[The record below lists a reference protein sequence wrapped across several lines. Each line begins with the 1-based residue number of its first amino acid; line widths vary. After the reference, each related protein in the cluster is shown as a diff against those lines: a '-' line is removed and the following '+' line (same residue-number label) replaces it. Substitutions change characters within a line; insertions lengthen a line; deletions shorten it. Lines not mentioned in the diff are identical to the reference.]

1 MPIYPNFYQTLSAC
15 PIVELRGYAAACGL
29 KGRLYAY
36 LDFAGP
42 TGTARDGLAE
52 GMLALAIEKKK
63 LISGQPIIEAASG
76 PFAAALTL
84 AGLTAGHPVV
94 LVMPED
100 APALRQETLLRLGA
114 QIRHSPAR
122 SGVNGARRLAAQTAA
137 ANGWYYMDWL
147 ANDDNPEYHRRV
159 TGPAIVQSIAREG
172 KSAVDAIVIGVGS
185 GGTVTGVGETI
196 KAWTNDVRIAAVE
209 PYESQALGGGLT
221 GPPRHQR
228 SGLRLCAGK
237 LQRLCSGQR
246 GCGEHHRRAAGRAK
260 GAAHRCHPGF
270 GGIRCRFAGGRTAHP
285 CRCQPLC
292 PCHPARTADR
302 KYIIRRNHRVP
313 MTNDM
318 TKGAITPLLIRFTI
332 PLVLGNLFQLTYN
345 AADSIIVGKFVGEEA
360 LAAVGTSNPLMTLAI
375 LFING
380 MCLGAGILVSTAFGA
395 GNTQL
400 MERQVSTTAIAG
412 TVFSLAFSALCVILA
427 TPLLQLMQV
436 PADIL
441 PIAVSYLRIV
451 FAGLIFTFF
460 YNFLAATM
468 RALGD
473 SKSALYF
480 LMISSVLNIG
490 GDLFFV
496 QVLNWGSNGC
506 ALSTV
511 VSEALCCVLCV
522 LYIRWKVPILQL
534 GRRWLVFDGK
544 LLRKTVSYG
553 WASAMQQATVQLGKI
568 AVQAIVNTMGVN
580 AMAAFTAASRIDD
593 FAYTPQQ
600 NIGHAMTTLMAQN
613 RGAGKHDRVKQGF
626 HCGMRIEAAYGVL
639 IAVVCF
645 AGAPFIMKLFVT
657 DPEVVHLGVRFLR
670 TVSLF
675 YLMPAATN
683 GIQGFFR
690 GIGDLKVTLVS
701 STFNMVFRVAA
712 AAVFVL
718 VWKMEIEAL
727 PYSYAVG
734 WVVMLLYELPMLVR
748 YLRSHG
754 DEL

>member
-221 GPPRHQR
+221 GPHGISDLGYGFVPENFNAYVVDNVVAVNTTDAQ
-228 SGLRLCAGK
+228 
-237 LQRLCSGQR
+237 
-246 GCGEHHRRAAGRAK
+246 RAAQKVLRTDAIPASVAS
-260 GAAHRCHPGF
+260 GAVLQAAAQLIHVGASR
-270 GGIRCRFAGGRTAHP
+270 
-285 CRCQPLC
+285 
-292 PCHPARTADR
+292 PARTADR

-511 VSEALCCVLCV
+511 VSEALCCLLCV

-639 IAVVCF
+639 IAVACF
-645 AGAPFIMKLFVT
+645 SGAPFIMKLFVT

>member
-1 MPIYPNFYQTLSAC
+1 
-15 PIVELRGYAAACGL
+15 
-29 KGRLYAY
+29 
-36 LDFAGP
+36 
-42 TGTARDGLAE
+42 
-52 GMLALAIEKKK
+52 
-63 LISGQPIIEAASG
+63 
-76 PFAAALTL
+76 
-84 AGLTAGHPVV
+84 
-94 LVMPED
+94 
-100 APALRQETLLRLGA
+100 
-114 QIRHSPAR
+114 
-122 SGVNGARRLAAQTAA
+122 
-137 ANGWYYMDWL
+137 
-147 ANDDNPEYHRRV
+147 
-159 TGPAIVQSIAREG
+159 
-172 KSAVDAIVIGVGS
+172 
-185 GGTVTGVGETI
+185 
-196 KAWTNDVRIAAVE
+196 
-209 PYESQALGGGLT
+209 
-221 GPPRHQR
+221 
-228 SGLRLCAGK
+228 
-237 LQRLCSGQR
+237 
-246 GCGEHHRRAAGRAK
+246 
-260 GAAHRCHPGF
+260 
-270 GGIRCRFAGGRTAHP
+270 
-285 CRCQPLC
+285 
-292 PCHPARTADR
+292 
-302 KYIIRRNHRVP
+302 

-400 MERQVSTTAIAG
+400 MEHQVSTTAIAG

-613 RGAGKHDRVKQGF
+613 HGAGKKERVRQGF
-626 HCGMRIEAAYGVL
+626 FCGLRIELIYGFCL
-639 IAVVCF
+639 MAVCLLF
-645 AGAPFIMKLFVT
+645 ARPIISLFVD
-657 DPEVVHLGVRFLR
+657 DPAVIDLGVKFLR
-670 TVSLF
+670 CASLF
-675 YLMPAATN
+675 YLMPGVTN
-683 GIQGFFR
+683 GIQGGFR
-690 GIGDLKVTLVS
+690 GLGDLKITLNS
-701 STFNMVFRVAA
+701 SMLNMGFRVAA
-712 AAVFVL
+712 AAVLVL
-718 VWKMEIEAL
+718 VLKVDLQIM
-727 PYSYAVG
+727 PVSYGIG
-734 WVVMLLYELPMLVR
+734 WLSMLVYELPLLIR
-748 YLRSHG
+748 YMKEDKL
-754 DEL
+754 

>member
-1 MPIYPNFYQTLSAC
+1 
-15 PIVELRGYAAACGL
+15 
-29 KGRLYAY
+29 
-36 LDFAGP
+36 
-42 TGTARDGLAE
+42 
-52 GMLALAIEKKK
+52 
-63 LISGQPIIEAASG
+63 
-76 PFAAALTL
+76 
-84 AGLTAGHPVV
+84 
-94 LVMPED
+94 
-100 APALRQETLLRLGA
+100 
-114 QIRHSPAR
+114 
-122 SGVNGARRLAAQTAA
+122 
-137 ANGWYYMDWL
+137 
-147 ANDDNPEYHRRV
+147 
-159 TGPAIVQSIAREG
+159 
-172 KSAVDAIVIGVGS
+172 
-185 GGTVTGVGETI
+185 
-196 KAWTNDVRIAAVE
+196 
-209 PYESQALGGGLT
+209 
-221 GPPRHQR
+221 
-228 SGLRLCAGK
+228 
-237 LQRLCSGQR
+237 
-246 GCGEHHRRAAGRAK
+246 
-260 GAAHRCHPGF
+260 
-270 GGIRCRFAGGRTAHP
+270 
-285 CRCQPLC
+285 
-292 PCHPARTADR
+292 
-302 KYIIRRNHRVP
+302 

-345 AADSIIVGKFVGEEA
+345 AADSIIVGKFVGEDA

-395 GNTQL
+395 GDTRL
-400 MERQVSTTAIAG
+400 VERQVSTTAIAG
-412 TVFSLAFSALCVILA
+412 TVFSLAFSAVCVLLA
-427 TPLLQLMQV
+427 HPLLRLLQV

-441 PIAVSYLRIV
+441 PIAVNYLRIV
-451 FAGLIFTFF
+451 FAGLIFSFF
-460 YNFLAATM
+460 YHFLAATM

-496 QVLNWGSNGC
+496 QALGWGSEGC

-511 VSEALCCVLCV
+511 LSEAACCLLCV
-522 LYIRWKVPILQL
+522 VYIRYKVPVLQL

-613 RGAGKHDRVKQGF
+613 RGAGKKDRVQQGF
-626 HCGMRIEAAYGVL
+626 RCGMRIELAYGVF

-645 AGAPFIMKLFVT
+645 AGAPCIMELFVT
-657 DPEVVHLGVRFLR
+657 DPAVIHLGVRFLR

-675 YLMPAATN
+675 YLMPAFTN

-690 GIGDLKVTLVS
+690 GVGDLKVTLVS
-701 STFNMVFRVAA
+701 STINMAARAAA

-718 VWKMEIEAL
+718 WWKMEIEAL
-727 PYSYAVG
+727 PYSYAFG
-734 WVVMLLYELPMLVR
+734 WLLMLLYELPMLVR
-748 YLRSHG
+748 FLRS
-754 DEL
+754 DAM

>member
-1 MPIYPNFYQTLSAC
+1 
-15 PIVELRGYAAACGL
+15 
-29 KGRLYAY
+29 
-36 LDFAGP
+36 
-42 TGTARDGLAE
+42 
-52 GMLALAIEKKK
+52 
-63 LISGQPIIEAASG
+63 
-76 PFAAALTL
+76 
-84 AGLTAGHPVV
+84 
-94 LVMPED
+94 
-100 APALRQETLLRLGA
+100 
-114 QIRHSPAR
+114 
-122 SGVNGARRLAAQTAA
+122 
-137 ANGWYYMDWL
+137 
-147 ANDDNPEYHRRV
+147 
-159 TGPAIVQSIAREG
+159 
-172 KSAVDAIVIGVGS
+172 
-185 GGTVTGVGETI
+185 
-196 KAWTNDVRIAAVE
+196 
-209 PYESQALGGGLT
+209 
-221 GPPRHQR
+221 
-228 SGLRLCAGK
+228 
-237 LQRLCSGQR
+237 
-246 GCGEHHRRAAGRAK
+246 
-260 GAAHRCHPGF
+260 
-270 GGIRCRFAGGRTAHP
+270 
-285 CRCQPLC
+285 
-292 PCHPARTADR
+292 
-302 KYIIRRNHRVP
+302 

-380 MCLGAGILVSTAFGA
+380 ICLGAGILVSTAFGA
-395 GNTQL
+395 GDTEL
-400 MERQVSTTAIAG
+400 VERQVSTTAIAG

-441 PIAVSYLRIV
+441 PIAASYLRIV

-613 RGAGKHDRVKQGF
+613 HGAGKKERVRQGF
-626 HCGMRIEAAYGVL
+626 FCGLRIELIYGFCL
-639 IAVVCF
+639 MAVCLLF
-645 AGAPFIMKLFVT
+645 ARPIISLFVD
-657 DPEVVHLGVRFLR
+657 DPAVIDLGVKFLR
-670 TVSLF
+670 CASFF
-675 YLMPAATN
+675 YLMPGVTN
-683 GIQGFFR
+683 GIQGGFR
-690 GIGDLKVTLVS
+690 GLGDLKITLNS
-701 STFNMVFRVAA
+701 SMLNMGFRVAA
-712 AAVFVL
+712 AAVLVL
-718 VWKMEIEAL
+718 VLKVDLQIM
-727 PYSYAVG
+727 PVSYGIG
-734 WVVMLLYELPMLVR
+734 WLSMLVYELPLLIR
-748 YLRSHG
+748 YMKEDKL
-754 DEL
+754 

>member
-1 MPIYPNFYQTLSAC
+1 MT
-15 PIVELRGYAAACGL
+15 
-29 KGRLYAY
+29 K
-36 LDFAGP
+36 DM
-42 TGTARDGLAE
+42 T
-52 GMLALAIEKKK
+52 
-63 LISGQPIIEAASG
+63 
-76 PFAAALTL
+76 
-84 AGLTAGHPVV
+84 
-94 LVMPED
+94 
-100 APALRQETLLRLGA
+100 
-114 QIRHSPAR
+114 
-122 SGVNGARRLAAQTAA
+122 
-137 ANGWYYMDWL
+137 
-147 ANDDNPEYHRRV
+147 
-159 TGPAIVQSIAREG
+159 TGP
-172 KSAVDAIVIGVGS
+172 
-185 GGTVTGVGETI
+185 
-196 KAWTNDVRIAAVE
+196 
-209 PYESQALGGGLT
+209 
-221 GPPRHQR
+221 
-228 SGLRLCAGK
+228 
-237 LQRLCSGQR
+237 
-246 GCGEHHRRAAGRAK
+246 
-260 GAAHRCHPGF
+260 
-270 GGIRCRFAGGRTAHP
+270 
-285 CRCQPLC
+285 
-292 PCHPARTADR
+292 
-302 KYIIRRNHRVP
+302 
-313 MTNDM
+313 
-318 TKGAITPLLIRFTI
+318 ITPLLVNFTI

-345 AADSIIVGKFVGEEA
+345 AVDSIIVGKFVGEDA

-380 MCLGAGILVSTAFGA
+380 VCLGAGILVSLAFGA
-395 GNTQL
+395 GDTEL
-400 MERQVSTTAIAG
+400 VERQVSTTAIAG
-412 TVFSLAFSALCVILA
+412 SVFSLVFSLTCVILA
-427 TPLLQLMQV
+427 NPLLQLLQV
-436 PADIL
+436 PEEIL
-441 PIAVSYLRIV
+441 PIAVNYLRIV
-451 FAGLIFTFF
+451 FGGLLFTFF

-496 QVLNWGSNGC
+496 EVLDWGSEGC

-511 VSEALCCVLCV
+511 LSEALCCVFCLI
-522 LYIRWKVPILQL
+522 YIRWKVPVLQL
-534 GRRWLVFDGK
+534 GRRWFIFDSS
-544 LLRKTVSYG
+544 LLKKTISYG
-553 WASAMQQATVQLGKI
+553 WTSAMQQATVQLGKI
-568 AVQAIVNTMGVN
+568 AIQAIVNTMGVN

-626 HCGMRIEAAYGVL
+626 HCGMRIETAYGVL

-645 AGAPFIMKLFVT
+645 SGAPFIMKLFVT

>member
-221 GPPRHQR
+221 GPHGISDLGYGFVP
-228 SGLRLCAGK
+228 
-237 LQRLCSGQR
+237 
-246 GCGEHHRRAAGRAK
+246 EHHRCAAGRAK

-302 KYIIRRNHRVP
+302 KYIIRRDHSVP

-400 MERQVSTTAIAG
+400 MEHQVSTTAIAG

-675 YLMPAATN
+675 YLMPAFTN